1 MELTREEERLLA
13 GEKGPRVQ
21 ECMRILAALGDLYGA
36 RRLVPVWSVQLSG
49 ISFKTMGVPGTEFL
63 EDMAREVKFAVPT
76 TINPAGYDV
85 GGPGLVQTSPEF
97 KEKQDRIVRALTTL
111 GAIPTFSCTPY
122 TTEFAPPPG
131 VHLAWAESS
140 AVIYVNS
147 VLGSYSNREG
157 APSALASAVIG
168 KTPDYGL
175 HRPEGRRPQ
184 VVVDVDT
191 SKGPMLYTVLGAYL
205 GKVLGQKIPYLR
217 GIRPDLDGLKEIGSS
232 MSAWG
237 AVPMFHVE
245 GVTPEAGRY
254 DVRGLERLSVDAGV
268 VGEFQR
274 CLGCQ
279 ETPQLVAIG
288 CPHCTKGELIQ
299 IAQAVKRKGGKLKPG
314 TELWVCSNRRVISET
329 AAAVEV
335 LRQAGAK
342 VIQDTCMVVAP
353 LGDKFSTVAINSA
366 KAAFYMNRKSFSG
379 QKVVFDSTQNLV
391 ENYL

>member
-1 MELTREEERLLA
+1 
-13 GEKGPRVQ
+13 
-21 ECMRILAALGDLYGA
+21 
-36 RRLVPVWSVQLSG
+36 
-49 ISFKTMGVPGTEFL
+49 
-63 EDMAREVKFAVPT
+63 
-76 TINPAGYDV
+76 
-85 GGPGLVQTSPEF
+85 
-97 KEKQDRIVRALTTL
+97 
-111 GAIPTFSCTPY
+111 
-122 TTEFAPPPG
+122 
-131 VHLAWAESS
+131 
-140 AVIYVNS
+140 
-147 VLGSYSNREG
+147 
-157 APSALASAVIG
+157 
-168 KTPDYGL
+168 
-175 HRPEGRRPQ
+175 
-184 VVVDVDT
+184 
-191 SKGPMLYTVLGAYL
+191 
-205 GKVLGQKIPYLR
+205 
-217 GIRPDLDGLKEIGSS
+217 

-254 DVRGLERLSVDAGV
+254 EVRGLERLSVDAGV